1 MRDIGDLVSGPVP
14 TCDLRQVIQVAA
26 VSFKRKIMNP
36 NKREG
41 GDTLVERQLL
51 FHVKYWNEEG
61 VRFSLMREAS
71 TRK

>member
-1 MRDIGDLVSGPVP
+1 
-14 TCDLRQVIQVAA
+14 
-26 VSFKRKIMNP
+26 MNP

-51 FHVKYWNEEG
+51 FHEKNWDEEG
-61 VRFSLMREAS
+61 VGFSPMREAS